1 MNKILTVFKYELKST
16 LKSKTFIVS
25 TLIFVA
31 IILAGSLMFRFGFSD
46 MGQGFQEQ
54 FSEYIPSQTGES
66 HLEHIGVVTED
77 SDYDTKTLKDIFK
90 NYRITE
96 YSSEEEMKKSI
107 SNHEVDAGLSFKNEN
122 NIKVI
127 YDKAPTFGVGID
139 RYSETLKEYLVDQKL
154 QERGITLQEIN
165 EIEYNVKINTEVESL
180 RGDTSIATG
189 IGTFLSM
196 MIYIMILM
204 NGQIASMNVAREKND
219 RTMELLITSTDS
231 RNLIHGKVLASF
243 VQSIVT
249 LLAVV
254 VSVIVGLI
262 INKDSI
268 DTLLETLSKL
278 NFTLDPIVILIFLAF
293 FIVGYILYL
302 YIYAALGAT
311 VSNTE
316 EINTALGPIMIIV
329 VLVYLATVFALS
341 LPDPDNIVLK
351 ILSFIPFSSMFVIH
365 TRYAITDM
373 TLMEVGISF
382 GILLVTTL
390 ILSAISV
397 RIYRSASL
405 NYGNRDK
412 LSNKIRKKF
421 KRK

>member
-1 MNKILTVFKYELKST
+1 
-16 LKSKTFIVS
+16 
-25 TLIFVA
+25 
-31 IILAGSLMFRFGFSD
+31 
-46 MGQGFQEQ
+46 
-54 FSEYIPSQTGES
+54 
-66 HLEHIGVVTED
+66 
-77 SDYDTKTLKDIFK
+77 
-90 NYRITE
+90 
-96 YSSEEEMKKSI
+96 
-107 SNHEVDAGLSFKNEN
+107 
-122 NIKVI
+122 
-127 YDKAPTFGVGID
+127 
-139 RYSETLKEYLVDQKL
+139 
-154 QERGITLQEIN
+154 
-165 EIEYNVKINTEVESL
+165 
-180 RGDTSIATG
+180 
-189 IGTFLSM
+189 
-196 MIYIMILM
+196 M

>member
-1 MNKILTVFKYELKST
+1 
-16 LKSKTFIVS
+16 
-25 TLIFVA
+25 
-31 IILAGSLMFRFGFSD
+31 
-46 MGQGFQEQ
+46 
-54 FSEYIPSQTGES
+54 
-66 HLEHIGVVTED
+66 
-77 SDYDTKTLKDIFK
+77 
-90 NYRITE
+90 
-96 YSSEEEMKKSI
+96 
-107 SNHEVDAGLSFKNEN
+107 
-122 NIKVI
+122 
-127 YDKAPTFGVGID
+127 
-139 RYSETLKEYLVDQKL
+139 
-154 QERGITLQEIN
+154 
-165 EIEYNVKINTEVESL
+165 
-180 RGDTSIATG
+180 
-189 IGTFLSM
+189 
-196 MIYIMILM
+196 
-204 NGQIASMNVAREKND
+204 
-219 RTMELLITSTDS
+219 
-231 RNLIHGKVLASF
+231 
-243 VQSIVT
+243 
-249 LLAVV
+249 
-254 VSVIVGLI
+254 
-262 INKDSI
+262 
-268 DTLLETLSKL
+268 LLETLSKL

-412 LSNKIRKKF
+412 LSKIIKKF